1 MQMNVLGIAGS
12 FGSLLVRPEPAKPV
26 FAHLAA
32 GRYNPPLGL
41 NLVRNLHPGL

>member
-1 MQMNVLGIAGS
+1 MDVLGMTGRL
-12 FGSLLVRPEPAKPV
+12 GSLLMRPERVKPV

-41 NLVRNLHPGL
+41 NLVRNLHPGP